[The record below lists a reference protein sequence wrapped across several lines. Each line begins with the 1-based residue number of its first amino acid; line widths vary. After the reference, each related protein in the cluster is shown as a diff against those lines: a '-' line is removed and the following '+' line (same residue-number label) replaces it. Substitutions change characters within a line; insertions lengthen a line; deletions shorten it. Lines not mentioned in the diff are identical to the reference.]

1 MQRRGISEVVAS
13 ILLITIIAT
22 ASVLA
27 TNAASKQITENEK
40 TVTEA
45 LHQKSTQVQELM
57 SVISSKTNSNKIIL
71 EVLNYGIKEIII
83 DKVLVDGRESAFIL
97 KDGNII
103 TTHNAIPKKKILVL
117 ETNMTG
123 RTIQLITDTENL
135 FNVKLW

>member
-13 ILLITIIAT
+13 ILLITVIAT
-22 ASVLA
+22 TSVLA
-27 TNAASKQITENEK
+27 TNASSKQIAENEK

-45 LHQKSTQVQELM
+45 LHEKSTQIQELI
-57 SVISSKTNSNKIIL
+57 SVISIKTNSNKIIL

-97 KDGNII
+97 KDGNLII
-103 TTHNAIPKKKILVL
+103 THNTIPKKKILVL

-123 RTIQLITDTENL
+123 RSIQLITDTENL
-135 FNVKLW
+135 FNIKLR